1 MASTTVDVRTL
12 RREALSLPHSARALL
27 ANDLLESL
35 DEKPDQREIDALWAA
50 EAERRLE
57 EIKSGKVKC
66 IPGDV
71 VMRRVRNRKK

>member
-12 RREALSLPHSARALL
+12 RKEALSLPQPARALL
-27 ANDLLESL
+27 AQELLESL
-35 DEKPDQREIDALWAA
+35 EENTDQREIDALWAA
-50 EAERRLE
+50 EAERRLD

-66 IPGDV
+66 IPGEV

>member
-12 RREALSLPHSARALL
+12 RKEALSLPQSARALL
-27 ANDLLESL
+27 AQELLESL
-35 DEKPDQREIDALWAA
+35 EEETDQKEIDALWAA
-50 EAERRLE
+50 EAERRLDD
-57 EIKSGKVKC
+57 IKSGKVKC